1 MTAPAKPYRFLSVL
15 TLLVLNPA
23 LAQQTDASLGGCAGI
38 ADGAQRLACYDRLAG
53 VAPTPGAAAAQSPA
67 AATAAQ
73 SRTAATAAVG
83 SSGGGQSAAGA
94 QVAAAPAAAASAAAA
109 LATPSVARV
118 DPDVEASLD
127 LSPEKTRGFSLA
139 DHWELDQEHKRGVF
153 NFRQHYNNYLMVT
166 RTAHPNNAPYRP
178 FRDIGDY
185 TTDLAHAELVFQL
198 GFKMK
203 LVEGVANKPLD
214 LWFGYT
220 QNSFWQAGNR
230 KASSPF
236 RETNYQPELMAVTPL
251 NFNLLGMHASFLNLG
266 VVHQSNG
273 QASTLSRSWNRVYA
287 QVGLERAGFNVV
299 GRVWKRIN
307 EAAADDNNPDI
318 VNYMG
323 HGDVNLTYRSNGND
337 YSALL
342 RRNFSTGRGAVQ
354 LSWAFP
360 LSGHIKGYAQ
370 YFSGYGQSL
379 IDYNYYQN
387 VAGIG
392 LLGTF

>member
-1 MTAPAKPYRFLSVL
+1 VRRNRRVSATLVVLLLSKLNKTMISPAKPYRFLSVL
-15 TLLVLNPA
+15 GLLVLNPA
-23 LAQQTDASLGGCAGI
+23 LAQQTDASLSGCTGI
-38 ADGAQRLACYDRLAG
+38 ADGSQRLACYDRLAG
-53 VAPTPGAAAAQSPA
+53 VN
-67 AATAAQ
+67 
-73 SRTAATAAVG
+73 RAAVG
-83 SSGGGQSAAGA
+83 SSAGGQSAAGA
-94 QVAAAPAAAASAAAA
+94 PAAGAPAATASTASALAA
-109 LATPSVARV
+109 PSVARV

-153 NFRQHYNNYLMVT
+153 TFRPHHVNYLMVT
-166 RTAHPNNAPYRP
+166 RTAHPNNEPYRP
-178 FRDIGDY
+178 FRDIGDF
-185 TTDLAHAELVFQL
+185 TTDLSHSELVFQL

-220 QNSFWQAGNR
+220 QNSYWQAGNR

-251 NFNLLGMHASFLNLG
+251 NFNVLGMHASFLNLG

-287 QVGLERAGFNVV
+287 QVGLERAGFNLV

-307 EAAADDNNPDI
+307 EAAADDNNPNI
-318 VNYMG
+318 VDYMG
-323 HGDVNLTYRSNGND
+323 HGYVNLTYRSNGND

-387 VAGIG
+387 VAGVG

>member
-1 MTAPAKPYRFLSVL
+1 MPTNPCRILPLLSFFLI
-15 TLLVLNPA
+15 TPA
-23 LAQQTDASLGGCAGI
+23 LAQQGVPDLSGCARIADAS
-38 ADGAQRLACYDRLAG
+38 QRLACYDRLAG
-53 VAPTPGAAAAQSPA
+53 VGQPAQSMP
-67 AATAAQ
+67 
-73 SRTAATAAVG
+73 
-83 SSGGGQSAAGA
+83 AAGA
-94 QVAAAPAAAASAAAA
+94 A
-109 LATPSVARV
+109 PSVVQA
-118 DPDVEASLD
+118 DPEVEASLD

-139 DHWELDQEHKRGVF
+139 DHWELDQAHRRGVF
-153 NFRQHYNNYLMVT
+153 NFRPHHANYMMVT
-166 RTAHPNNAPYRP
+166 RTAHPNDEPYRP
-178 FRDIGDY
+178 FRDIADL
-185 TTDLAHAELVFQL
+185 TTDLSHAELVFQL
-198 GFKMK
+198 GFKTK
-203 LVEGVANKPLD
+203 LVETAFDKPVD

-230 KASSPF
+230 QASSPF

-251 NFNLLGMHASFLNLG
+251 DFNVLGMHASFLNLG

-287 QVGLERAGFNVV
+287 QVGLERAGFTVL

-307 EAAADDNNPDI
+307 EAAIDDNNPDI
-318 VNYMG
+318 VDYMG
-323 HGDVNLTYRSNGND
+323 RGDLAVTYRSNGYD

-342 RRNFSTGRGAVQ
+342 RRNFSTNRGAVQ

-360 LSGHIKGYAQ
+360 LAGHFKGYAQ

-387 VAGIG
+387 VLGLG